1 MAPTRERDARGR
13 FVKKTKPVEKPM
25 NNENDF
31 HHQTLRTYN
40 RLADGGH
47 EYDINDA
54 RDREVWMSRCM
65 TALWIILIAFLTCL
79 LIGCRTER
87 IVEYVPIEKKVKEV
101 VIEKD
106 TVLKVQLV
114 PYKDSIATPDSTS
127 HLENQYAYSDAAV
140 KGGRL
145 THTLGIFPNNPVDVP
160 AKIIIKHEIDSI
172 PYPVPVPGPT
182 QYLEHEP
189 TFIEKVLTWTGG
201 VTLLMLFAFVAFKV
215 EKFF

>member
-54 RDREVWMSRCM
+54 RDREVWMSRCL

-87 IVEYVPIEKKVKEV
+87 VIEYVPIEKKVTEF

-114 PYKDSIATPDSTS
+114 PYKDSIATPDSAS
-127 HLENQYAYSDAAV
+127 HLENQYAYSDAEV

-189 TFIEKVLTWTGG
+189 TFIEEVLTWTGG
-201 VTLLMLFAFVAFKV
+201 VTLLILFAFVAFKV
-215 EKFF
+215 GKFF

>member
-1 MAPTRERDARGR
+1 MAPARERDARGR
-13 FVKKTKPVEKPM
+13 FVKKAKPAERPV
-25 NNENDF
+25 NDENDF

-101 VIEKD
+101 VIKKD

-114 PYKDSIATPDSTS
+114 PYRDSVATPDSAS
-127 HLENQYAYSDAAV
+127 HLENQYAYSDATITN
-140 KGGRL
+140 GELR
-145 THTLGIFPNNPVDVP
+145 HTLGIFPDKLVDVP
-160 AKIIIKHEIDSI
+160 AKTITKYEVDSI

-182 QYLEHEP
+182 LYVESEP
-189 TFIEKVLTWTGG
+189 SPVEKALMWMGGISLLALCGFI
-201 VTLLMLFAFVAFKV
+201 AFKIG
-215 EKFF
+215 KMI